1 MVNKDER
8 PVLGD
13 GVFEEEPVVREVQR
27 KQVVPYPQKR
37 DAGNV
42 SNSQQIT
49 TVEWCEELAL
59 SYQGNLKAIEF

>member
-1 MVNKDER
+1 MGE
-8 PVLGD
+8 
-13 GVFEEEPVVREVQR
+13 GVFEEEPGVREVQR
-27 KQVVPYPQKR
+27 KTVVQYPLKR

-59 SYQGNLKAIEF
+59 SYQGNLKAI